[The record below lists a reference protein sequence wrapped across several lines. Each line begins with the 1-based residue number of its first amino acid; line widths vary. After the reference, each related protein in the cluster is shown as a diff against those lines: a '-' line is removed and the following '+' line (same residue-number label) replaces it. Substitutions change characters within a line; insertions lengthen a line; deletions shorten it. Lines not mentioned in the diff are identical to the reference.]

1 MLNDN
6 IGYIR
11 VTGFN
16 TTSDNGEK
24 STFSEFKDKITGT
37 SVKRYEQNDY

>member
-1 MLNDN
+1 MLKDN

-24 STFSEFKDKITGT
+24 STFSEFKDKITEP
-37 SVKRYEQNDY
+37 VKRYEQNDC